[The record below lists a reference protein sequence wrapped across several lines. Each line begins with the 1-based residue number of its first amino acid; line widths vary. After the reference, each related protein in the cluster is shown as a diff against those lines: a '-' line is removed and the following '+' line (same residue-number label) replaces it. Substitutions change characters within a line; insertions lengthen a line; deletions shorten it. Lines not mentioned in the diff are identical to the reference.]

1 MGTIE
6 DKFEIFT
13 EMIDK
18 AFDSVFDKKKGDKTL
33 EHQPRSNKGNI
44 YESIEDYKTK
54 TGKRF
59 RMTKDQK
66 QRGVSRQ
73 EAFLEFLENL
83 AKS

>member
-6 DKFEIFT
+6 DKFEMFT

-18 AFDSVFDKKKGDKTL
+18 AFDSVFDKNQEDKKLKSHTC
-33 EHQPRSNKGNI
+33 SNANI
-44 YESIEDYKTK
+44 YESIEDYKEK

-66 QRGVSRQ
+66 QRGLSRQ
-73 EAFLEFLENL
+73 EAFVEFL
-83 AKS
+83 KI